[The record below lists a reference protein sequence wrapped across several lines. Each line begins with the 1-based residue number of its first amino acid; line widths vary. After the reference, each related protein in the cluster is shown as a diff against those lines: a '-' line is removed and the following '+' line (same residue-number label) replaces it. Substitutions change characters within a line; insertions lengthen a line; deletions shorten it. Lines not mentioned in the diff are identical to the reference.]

1 MTSTATLN
9 FDTLYLSDA
18 GQYSCQVILTS
29 SQLEG
34 EHTVAAH
41 YTIEF
46 MSKRHYVFFFKH
58 VDSISKQTTGAD
70 PGKTKGGG

>member
-1 MTSTATLN
+1 MLVSIAV
-9 FDTLYLSDA
+9 S
-18 GQYSCQVILTS
+18 QVILTS

-46 MSKRHYVFFFKH
+46 MSKLESLYNSLKIYKH
-58 VDSISKQTTGAD
+58 T
-70 PGKTKGGG
+70 